1 MRFGRGADA
10 TSNVQDRRTGG
21 RARGGFGGGMGGL
34 PIPMGK
40 SGVGIGGVIAI
51 IVVTLL
57 VRGLGGGGGGSDI
70 SDIFSAGFPQAPT
83 AGAGSDG
90 AATVTAD
97 ADLRVFVGQ
106 VFNDAQDLWAETF
119 AEAGEDYQ
127 EATLVLFDTPTPSAC
142 GGARAEIGPHYCPGD
157 QNVFIE
163 LGFMRQLGEDFD
175 APGDFAQAYVV
186 AHELGH
192 HVLHLLGT
200 SEEVSGRSQ
209 DERIGD
215 DGLSVRLEL
224 QADCYAG
231 VWAKTVYD
239 RGLLDPGDT
248 EEALDAA
255 AGVGDDRI
263 QSEATGR
270 VDRDSWTHGSSEQ
283 RQRWFRHGFD
293 TGRPDD
299 CDTFSGDI

>member
-21 RARGGFGGGMGGL
+21 RASGFPGGA
-34 PIPMGK
+34 K
-40 SGVGIGGVIAI
+40 GIGGAGGIAGVILAIVIA
-51 IVVTLL
+51 VVAQ
-57 VRGLGGGGGGSDI
+57 GGGGGGGTDL
-70 SDIFSAGFPQAPT
+70 SDIFSAGFPEASSAPG
-83 AGAGSDG
+83 GADG

-97 ADLRVFVGQ
+97 ADLRDFVAQ
-106 VFNDAQDLWAETF
+106 VFNDAQDFWASTF
-119 AEAGEDYQ
+119 REAGEEYS
-127 EATLVLFDTPTPSAC
+127 EATLVLFDTPTESAC
-142 GGARAEIGPHYCPGD
+142 GGARAEIGPHYCPPD
-157 QNVFIE
+157 EAVFIE

-186 AHELGH
+186 AHEMGH
-192 HVLHLLGT
+192 HVQNLLGT
-200 SEEVSGRSQ
+200 SDEVRDRSE

-263 QSEATGR
+263 QAEATGR

-283 RQRWFRHGFD
+283 RQRWFRQGFD
-293 TGRPDD
+293 SGAADD
-299 CDTFSGDI
+299 CDTFSVAI

>member
-10 TSNVQDRRTGG
+10 TTNVQDRRTGG
-21 RARGGFGGGMGGL
+21 RGGGGFGGL
-34 PIPMGK
+34 PIPIGGK
-40 SGVGIGGVIAI
+40 GIGGIGGVIAVV
-51 IVVTLL
+51 VVTLL
-57 VRGLGGGGGGSDI
+57 VRAIGGGSGGAG
-70 SDIFSAGFPQAPT
+70 DIFSSTGFPQVPS
-83 AGAGSDG
+83 AGVGADG

-97 ADLRVFVGQ
+97 ADLRDFVAQ
-106 VFNDAQDLWAETF
+106 VFNDAQDHWAATF
-119 AEAGEDYQ
+119 AEAGEDYT
-127 EATLVLFDTPTPSAC
+127 EATLVLFDTPTPSGC
-142 GGARAEIGPHYCPGD
+142 GGAQAEIGPHYCPPD
-157 QNVFIE
+157 DAVFIE
-163 LGFMRQLGEDFD
+163 LGFMRQLGQDFD

-186 AHELGH
+186 AHEMGH
-192 HVLHLLGT
+192 HVQNVLGT
-200 SEEVSGRSQ
+200 SAEVAGRPA
-209 DERIGD
+209 DDRIGA

-248 EEALDAA
+248 AEALDAA

-270 VDRDSWTHGSSEQ
+270 IDRDSWTHGSSEQ
-283 RQRWFRHGFD
+283 RQRWFRTGFD
-293 TGRPDD
+293 TGRADE